1 MFKRVLFLLFAIN
14 IILIIVLVVSSYR
27 REFKIHF
34 FDVGQGDAIYVRTAE
49 NHDIL
54 IDGGPD
60 DTVLSKLGE
69 AMPFYDR
76 EIDIVIVSHPHADH
90 ISGLISVLQNYKV
103 KNVYLSGASH
113 TTYEYLELLRQLA
126 KRPETRKVKVDH
138 PITLQLGDETALSFL
153 YPDFDVADINA
164 PQFTN
169 SNLNNTSLVVK
180 MTRKG
185 RSVLFT
191 GDIEKDAEEY
201 MLSKKMDVSADV
213 LKVAHQGSRTS
224 SAEPFLRAVHPRF
237 AVISVGKNVY
247 EHPHPDTLDRLRFLN
262 IKLLRTDEEGDIVF
276 SL

>member
-1 MFKRVLFLLFAIN
+1 MFKRILFLLFAVN
-14 IILIIVLVVSSYR
+14 IILIIVLAVSSYR
-27 REFKIHF
+27 RKFKIHF
-34 FDVGQGDAIYVRTAE
+34 FDVGQGDAIYVRTVE
-49 NHDIL
+49 NYDIL

-90 ISGLISVLQNYKV
+90 ITGLLSVLQNYKV

-126 KRPETRKVKVDH
+126 KHPETRKVKVDH
-138 PITLQLGDETALSFL
+138 PITLRLGDETALFFL
-153 YPDFDVADINA
+153 YPDFDVADTSA

-169 SNLNNTSLVVK
+169 SNLNNTSVVVK
-180 MTRKG
+180 LTHKG
-185 RSVLFT
+185 KSVLFT
-191 GDIEKDAEEY
+191 GDIEKEAEEY
-201 MLSKKMDVSADV
+201 MLSKGIDVSGDV

-224 SAEPFLRAVHPRF
+224 STETFLRAVYPRF

-247 EHPHPDTLDRLRFLN
+247 GHPHPDTLDRLHFLN
-262 IKLLRTDEEGDIVF
+262 IRPLRTDEEGDIVF
-276 SL
+276 VF